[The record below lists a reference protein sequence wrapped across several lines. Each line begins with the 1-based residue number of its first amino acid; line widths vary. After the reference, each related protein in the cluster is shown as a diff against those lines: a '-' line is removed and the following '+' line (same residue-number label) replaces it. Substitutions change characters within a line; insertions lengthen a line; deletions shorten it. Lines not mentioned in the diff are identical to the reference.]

1 MAFPPLFT
9 SFPNG
14 FRLID
19 GTVLNK
25 LFGGNVAI
33 TPAIAAGQG
42 GSTVNPEGVLSV
54 NITSNG
60 NGADTTEDILMS
72 YSLPAK
78 TLSAT
83 KKGLKIRVWGT
94 TAANT
99 DNKTIKLYFGSAVFT
114 TPTAA
119 TNNKNWELDL
129 EVYKSGT
136 NTQVVFGK
144 GIVDLTSVTP
154 LVTTGTETDTA
165 AIMIKVTG
173 TAGTANANDIVAKG
187 LIVEMLN

>member
-1 MAFPPLFT
+1 MAFPPLFAPFT
-9 SFPNG
+9 NG
-14 FRLID
+14 FRLTD
-19 GTVLNK
+19 GGVLNK
-25 LFGGNVAI
+25 IFNGNVAI
-33 TPAIAAGQG
+33 TPAIAAGNG

-60 NGADTTEDILMS
+60 NTAVTTEEILMS

-99 DNKTIKLYFGSAVFT
+99 DNKTMKLYFGSVVIT
-114 TPTAA
+114 TPLAA
-119 TNNKNWELDL
+119 TNNKNWELEL

-136 NTQVVFGK
+136 NTQVVFGN
-144 GIVDLTSVTP
+144 GQVDTTVVTP
-154 LVTTGTETDTA
+154 LVTTGTETDTG
-165 AIMIKVTG
+165 AITIKATG

-187 LIVEMLN
+187 LIVEYLS